1 MVPFTEPQTPR
12 VASLDLKDPT
22 LKCLLD
28 DPHRAYTAE
37 DLVKALTPPQVA
49 KDPQKKAQAVEET
62 TSRLCKLVEAGQ
74 AVSIGS
80 GLFKARLFFD
90 KEEKNIEHAFIG
102 GMGNVLYRFRSPIF
116 RLNIGVLSM
125 YFIKDKKVGDWM
137 VTVRDTTIGKSYSLL
152 RRLRDGVYTFGSQP
166 PKPGEEHYLQIE
178 GKYIA
183 KKQVTITLSGD
194 EVGVEDHNTL
204 NGSRIDLLTKDG
216 LTRYEQLAEAFLR
229 STDPREY
236 KDIVKRGRFVL
247 DKLLH
252 SHQNFETSFFSAVVD
267 SILLKGF
274 GSARRT

>member
-1 MVPFTEPQTPR
+1 MAHTAEPHTSRPA
-12 VASLDLKDPT
+12 ASEQKDPV
-22 LKCLLD
+22 LKFLQAE
-28 DPHRAYTAE
+28 PHRAYTAE
-37 DLVKALTPPQVA
+37 EVARSLTPQAA
-49 KDPQKKAQAVEET
+49 KDPQKKSQVIEEMT
-62 TSRLCKLVEAGQ
+62 TGLRKLVEAGH
-74 AVSIGS
+74 VVEIGP
-80 GLFKARLFFD
+80 GVFKARLFFD

-152 RRLRDGVYTFGSQP
+152 RRLRDGVHIFGSQP
-166 PKPGEEHYLQIE
+166 PKSGEEHYLQIE

-204 NGSRIDLLTKDG
+204 NGSRIDLLTRDG

-229 STDPREY
+229 STDPGEH

-247 DKLLH
+247 EKFLH

-267 SILLKGF
+267 SLLLQGF

>member
-1 MVPFTEPQTPR
+1 MAHTAEPH
-12 VASLDLKDPT
+12 ASRPAASEQKDPV
-22 LKCLLD
+22 LKFLQAE
-28 DPHRAYTAE
+28 PHRAYTAE
-37 DLVKALTPPQVA
+37 EVARSLTPQAA
-49 KDPQKKAQAVEET
+49 KDPQKKSQVIEEMT
-62 TSRLCKLVEAGQ
+62 TGLRKLVEAGH
-74 AVSIGS
+74 VVEIGP
-80 GLFKARLFFD
+80 GVFKARLFFD

-152 RRLRDGVYTFGSQP
+152 RRLRDGVHIFGSQP

-194 EVGVEDHNTL
+194 EVGVEDHTTL
-204 NGSRIDLLTKDG
+204 HGSRIDLLTRDG
-216 LTRYEQLAEAFLR
+216 LTRYEELAEAFLR

-236 KDIVKRGRFVL
+236 NDIVKRGRFVL
-247 DKLLH
+247 GKLLH

-267 SILLKGF
+267 SLLLTGF

>member
-1 MVPFTEPQTPR
+1 MAHTAEPH
-12 VASLDLKDPT
+12 ASRPAAPEQKDPV
-22 LKCLLD
+22 LKFLQAE
-28 DPHRAYTAE
+28 PHRAYTAE
-37 DLVKALTPPQVA
+37 EVARSLTPQAA
-49 KDPQKKAQAVEET
+49 KDPQKKSQVIEEMT
-62 TSRLCKLVEAGQ
+62 TGLRKLVEAGH
-74 AVSIGS
+74 VVEIGP
-80 GLFKARLFFD
+80 GVFKARLFFD

-152 RRLRDGVYTFGSQP
+152 RRLRDGVHIFGSQP

-204 NGSRIDLLTKDG
+204 NGSRIDLLTRDG

-267 SILLKGF
+267 SLLLTGF